1 MTTPTPGVPN
11 VVITNPKARKIART
25 VLDVV
30 TLVVA
35 VVVSADLASDAFD
48 ALAITTPAL
57 AVLGVLRPAFGL
69 GVDNPNTPTA

>member
-1 MTTPTPGVPN
+1 MSTPAPGVPN
-11 VVITNPKARKIART
+11 VVITNPKARKVART
-25 VLDVV
+25 ILDIL

-35 VVVSADLASDAFD
+35 VVVAADLASPAFD

-69 GVDNPNTPTA
+69 GVDNPNTPTS